1 MGRTNQHHTPYWG
14 LGLYTLISALV
25 VIAAD
30 AQDQKLVLFYA
41 VSVFLSFLIGL
52 LAMARL
58 SHGKPW
64 LLAINLLGAA
74 VVGFTLVMNLVRGLP
89 IISLGAALLIAG
101 GLYILWIRAGRP
113 RGISSAVQH
122 TEEIDE

>member
-1 MGRTNQHHTPYWG
+1 MLLPQQGQH
-14 LGLYTLISALV
+14 LV
-25 VIAAD
+25 ND
-30 AQDQKLVLFYA
+30 GPFC
-41 VSVFLSFLIGL
+41 L

-74 VVGFTLVMNLVRGLP
+74 VVSFTLVMNLIRGLP

-101 GLYILWIRAGRP
+101 GLSMLWVRAGRP

-122 TEEIDE
+122 AEEIDE